1 MAIMATASVTIADIS
16 DGLDG
21 TGISSTK
28 IEYQAGSSGTSAP
41 TGIWSTSVPSTSASA
56 PYLWTRVTYN
66 YSDGRNPEYVYSVG
80 STPEGI
86 EIGGRNLLPKAK
98 YGDNIKNISNN
109 SVSGY
114 GYIFSEQSTSPNPI
128 WSSELN
134 LQPGVSYTLSFIA
147 WIDVSDSD
155 AIQALCVDLIPDTLP
170 QKNYSWT
177 NGVTNVPTKFV
188 WTFKSTHSDML
199 SCRLRFFCDISSPDG
214 YKFKYVPLYITD
226 IKLEEGNKATD
237 WTPAPEDTEEKI
249 TELNTKY
256 TEVKQTADGLSTTVA
271 SHTTQI
277 QSVEN
282 QVTTNLLKPTLATT
296 TYNGI
301 TCTNNGDGTY
311 TLNGKA
317 TANAS
322 FALLNN
328 FDFSGKLKIVGCP
341 DGGSISTFRFDYTN
355 NVNKA
360 YSDIGNGA
368 IIEHFSKET
377 YPNARFILF
386 VTSGATLNNIVFKPM
401 ITTNLNATYDDFV
414 PYTGST
420 GSLNGDLANN
430 SKMTEY
436 AETVATQTA
445 EKFSWLVKSGTSS
458 TDFTLTDRVA
468 SLLSEKFNIDALTTF
483 KNSAENGT
491 STVING
497 GSIKTNT
504 ITADK
509 ISANAITADKLN
521 VDEIFSKSAVLEKI
535 FAQSITATGTIT
547 GGSFVGSSFEGATGS
562 FTGSVTATS
571 GRIGFLDIHSSYMNF
586 SKDDLRGF
594 YMDSSQIIM
603 SNELINASTSI
614 KADGI
619 ETTGDVSGAGTS
631 LSYER
636 TNSVR
641 HKKLYIGDVTI
652 NSGSPF
658 SMSIASQLENGENL
672 VGACLDK
679 CWPHS
684 TWAFACTLLLNGTD
698 LYIATTTTQVY
709 TVSVVIFYKDS

>member
-1 MAIMATASVTIADIS
+1 MATMATASVTIADIS

-41 TGIWSTSVPSTSASA
+41 TGTWSTSVPSTSASA

-155 AIQALCVDLIPDTLP
+155 AIQALCVDLSPDTLP
-170 QKNYSWT
+170 QKNYDWT

-226 IKLEEGNKATD
+226 IKLEEGNKATA
-237 WTPAPEDTEEKI
+237 WIPAPEDVDEAINRVDVKTEQ
-249 TELNTKY
+249 L
-256 TEVKQTADGLSTTVA
+256 D
-271 SHTTQI
+271 
-277 QSVEN
+277 
-282 QVTTNLLKPTLATT
+282 
-296 TYNGI
+296 
-301 TCTNNGDGTY
+301 D
-311 TLNGKA
+311 
-317 TANAS
+317 
-322 FALLNN
+322 
-328 FDFSGKLKIVGCP
+328 KL
-341 DGGSISTFRFDYTN
+341 
-355 NVNKA
+355 
-360 YSDIGNGA
+360 
-368 IIEHFSKET
+368 HW
-377 YPNARFILF
+377 
-386 VTSGATLNNIVFKPM
+386 M
-401 ITTNLNATYDDFV
+401 
-414 PYTGST
+414 
-420 GSLNGDLANN
+420 
-430 SKMTEY
+430 
-436 AETVATQTA
+436 
-445 EKFSWLVKSGTSS
+445 VKSGTSA

-468 SLLSEKFNIDALTTF
+468 SLLSTEFNIDALTTF

-497 GSIKTNT
+497 GSIKSNS
-504 ITADK
+504 IKADK
-509 ISANAITADKLN
+509 IDTKDL
-521 VDEIFSKSAVLEKI
+521 

-571 GRIGFLDIHSSYMNF
+571 GRIGFMDVTSTDISLDKGNKYGEF
-586 SKDDLRGF
+586 TL
-594 YMDSSQIIM
+594 
-603 SNELINASTSI
+603 SNEKYIKMATYDDTGAGKASYLSTSSFSMSKKKQYEFGNYRQYGIDVTPSEFLIRNFNTSGGVVSSTSI
-614 KADGI
+614 KPGEIATKNI
-619 ETTGDVSGAGTS
+619 SISGDVKFTSGES
-631 LSYER
+631 VKKSVKK
-636 TNSVR
+636 SVR
-641 HKKLYIGDVTI
+641 AYELTIGDITI
-652 NSGSPF
+652 NSGNPF
-658 SMSIASQLENGENL
+658 SMSIASVLSSLGGNL
-672 VGACLDK
+672 VGACLKK

-684 TWAFACTLLLNGTD
+684 TWAFSNTLLLNGTD
-698 LYIATTTTQVY
+698 LYISTTTTQVY
-709 TVSVVIFYKDS
+709 NVSVVIFYTLG